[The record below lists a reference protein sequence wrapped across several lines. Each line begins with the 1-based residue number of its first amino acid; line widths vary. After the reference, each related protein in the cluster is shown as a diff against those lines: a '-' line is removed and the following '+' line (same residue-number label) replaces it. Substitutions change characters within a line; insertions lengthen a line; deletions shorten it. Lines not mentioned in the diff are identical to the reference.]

1 MIGIFLDF
9 SKAFDT
15 VNHEIL
21 LCKLSHYGIRGKAL
35 EWFRNYLNNRKQY
48 VSLNQQNSSLKEI
61 EYGVLQGSLLGP
73 LLFIVYI
80 NDFSRSSDVLSFI
93 LFADDS
99 NVFFSH
105 NNPNT
110 LVHTVN
116 SELQKVTQW
125 IRANKL
131 SLNLQKTKYMLF
143 SNTIEALPIDI
154 IFDDTPLE
162 KVSHIKFLGII
173 VDSKLSWKLHI
184 DNICKT
190 ISRNIGIIN
199 RLKFHIPVS
208 SLLML
213 YFSLILPYLN
223 YGILAWGNTYQTFLD
238 RLLLLQKRSLNDLFL
253 FQLGQFMYNYDNNSL
268 PHIIDTMFPKNQSF
282 HTYPTRR
289 SNEFHL
295 PLLRTRGVD
304 RSSKVGGGGDGLQ
317 LVGENARER
326 RDRAGGGGCPP
337 STVGRFFNFGGQN
350 HVIWCMQ

>member
-15 VNHEIL
+15 INHEIL

-61 EYGVLQGSLLGP
+61 EYGVPQGSLLGP

-99 NVFFSH
+99 NVLFSH

-116 SELQKVTQW
+116 SELRKVTQW

-143 SNTIEALPIDI
+143 SKNTI
-154 IFDDTPLE
+154 
-162 KVSHIKFLGII
+162 
-173 VDSKLSWKLHI
+173 
-184 DNICKT
+184 
-190 ISRNIGIIN
+190 
-199 RLKFHIPVS
+199 
-208 SLLML
+208 
-213 YFSLILPYLN
+213 
-223 YGILAWGNTYQTFLD
+223 
-238 RLLLLQKRSLNDLFL
+238 
-253 FQLGQFMYNYDNNSL
+253 
-268 PHIIDTMFPKNQSF
+268 
-282 HTYPTRR
+282 
-289 SNEFHL
+289 
-295 PLLRTRGVD
+295 
-304 RSSKVGGGGDGLQ
+304 
-317 LVGENARER
+317 
-326 RDRAGGGGCPP
+326 
-337 STVGRFFNFGGQN
+337 
-350 HVIWCMQ
+350 